1 MVRLGAQYTDHPAA
15 EPPERSEPAGSAK
28 SSEVAES
35 ALIEAVEV
43 SAGYENRRDRT
54 RLIALRDIS
63 LTVRPGEFL
72 AIVGPSGCGK
82 TTLINIIAGFVK
94 PISGVM
100 KVRGEEVVGP
110 GSDRA
115 MVFQDYALLPWRT
128 VERNVEFAL
137 ENRRGRVPK
146 PDRERRIADALALV
160 GLAGFEKSYPHQLS
174 GGMRQRVG
182 IARALVGQPEILLM
196 DEPFGAVDAMTRE
209 AMQAELEKII
219 AKTRQTVLFI
229 THSIDEAITLGD
241 RIVVISNR
249 PGTIR
254 EIIEVNLPRPRFDQ
268 RNDARRSARFG
279 EIRGHLWDLLSG
291 EALGANPTPATRPGR

>member
-1 MVRLGAQYTDHPAA
+1 MVHVESPDTDHPAEEHA
-15 EPPERSEPAGSAK
+15 SALGST
-28 SSEVAES
+28 
-35 ALIEAVEV
+35 LIEAVGV
-43 SAGYENRRDRT
+43 SAGYDNKREHT

-63 LTVRPGEFL
+63 LKVGQGEFL

-82 TTLINIIAGFVK
+82 TTLINMIAGFVK
-94 PISGVM
+94 PLSGTV
-100 KVRGEEVVGP
+100 KVRGVEVAGP
-110 GSDRA
+110 GADRA

-128 VERNVEFAL
+128 VERNVEFAM

-146 PDRERRIADALALV
+146 SERAGRINRALELV
-160 GLAGFEKSYPHQLS
+160 GLLGFEKSYPHELS

-182 IARALVGQPEILLM
+182 IARALVSEPEILLM

-219 AKTRQTVLFI
+219 AKTRQTVVFI

-241 RIVVISNR
+241 RIVVVSNR

-254 EIIEVNLPRPRFDQ
+254 EIIDVDLPRPRFDE
-268 RNDARRSARFG
+268 RNDIKRSARFG
-279 EIRGHLWDLLSG
+279 EIRSHLWELLSD
-291 EALGANPTPATRPGR
+291 EALGAKSSLAQQEGETR

>member
-15 EPPERSEPAGSAK
+15 EPPERSEPAGPAK
-28 SSEVAES
+28 SSEVVGP

-160 GLAGFEKSYPHQLS
+160 GLAGFENSYPHQLS

-254 EIIEVNLPRPRFDQ
+254 EIIEVNLPRPRFDE

-279 EIRGHLWDLLSG
+279 EIRGHLWNLLSG
-291 EALGANPTPATRPGR
+291 EALGATPTPATRSGR

>member
-1 MVRLGAQYTDHPAA
+1 
-15 EPPERSEPAGSAK
+15 
-28 SSEVAES
+28 
-35 ALIEAVEV
+35 V
-43 SAGYENRRDRT
+43 SAGYDNRRERT

-63 LTVRPGEFL
+63 LTVRQGEFL

-82 TTLINIIAGFVK
+82 TTLINMIAGFVK
-94 PISGVM
+94 PLSGTI
-100 KVRGEEVVGP
+100 KVRGVEVDGP

-128 VERNVEFAL
+128 VERNVEFAV
-137 ENRRGRVPK
+137 ENRRGRIPK
-146 PDRERRIADALALV
+146 QDRERRIADALSLV
-160 GLAGFEKSYPHQLS
+160 GLAGFERSFPHELS

-182 IARALVGQPEILLM
+182 IARALVGEPEILLM

-219 AKTRQTVLFI
+219 AKTGQTVLFI

-249 PGTIR
+249 PGTIQ
-254 EIIEVNLPRPRFDQ
+254 EIIDVNLPRPRFDE
-268 RNDARRSARFG
+268 RNDVRRSARFG
-279 EIRGHLWDLLSG
+279 EIRAHLWDLLSG
-291 EALGANPTPATRPGR
+291 EALGAKSIPVAPPGGES